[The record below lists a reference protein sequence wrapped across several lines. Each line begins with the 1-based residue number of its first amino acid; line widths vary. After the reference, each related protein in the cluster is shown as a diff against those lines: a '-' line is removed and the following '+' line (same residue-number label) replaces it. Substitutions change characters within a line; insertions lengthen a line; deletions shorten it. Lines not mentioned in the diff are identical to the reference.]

1 MLFSISVSFTN
12 KNVNHIVIFELK
24 KLLKKYY
31 KMDELGVKLNG
42 PVSSWNLDSGKS
54 NVPGYTTETNSPL
67 LAGTASS
74 ILNSSSV
81 SVSGRTWFCGVGHLE
96 LVRWIMTSYF
106 TMTSFKLQNH
116 EFQIQFRYMSNNYIT
131 SVFHWNVTIWLGMKW
146 SHDNKSDVSHPNK
159 AQIRTCTCLHDDVR
173 CKQSMA

>member
-24 KLLKKYY
+24 KLKNKNTIEWP
-31 KMDELGVKLNG
+31 DELGVKLNG

-54 NVPGYTTETNSPL
+54 NVPGYTTETHSPL

-81 SVSGRTWFCGVGHLE
+81 SVSVRTWFCGVGHLE

-106 TMTSFKLQNH
+106 TMTSFQLQNH
-116 EFQIQFRYMSNNYIT
+116 KFQIQFRYLSIEIYIYC
-131 SVFHWNVTIWLGMKW
+131 VNRELCFCI
-146 SHDNKSDVSHPNK
+146 
-159 AQIRTCTCLHDDVR
+159 
-173 CKQSMA
+173 

>member
-24 KLLKKYY
+24 KLLKNNYY

-42 PVSSWNLDSGKS
+42 PVSSLNLDSGKS
-54 NVPGYTTETNSPL
+54 NVPGYTTETHSPL

-81 SVSGRTWFCGVGHLE
+81 SVSVRT
-96 LVRWIMTSYF
+96 
-106 TMTSFKLQNH
+106 
-116 EFQIQFRYMSNNYIT
+116 
-131 SVFHWNVTIWLGMKW
+131 
-146 SHDNKSDVSHPNK
+146 
-159 AQIRTCTCLHDDVR
+159 
-173 CKQSMA
+173 